1 MVSFFQK
8 YYVFWSLIAVGLI
21 IFGIIVWEGRHEE
34 MLILFSLPGV
44 LLGMFLFMTNPKKLR
59 MKKSSHDADEL
70 LKWSK
75 LKESGAIS
83 EAEFEMKKKEILS

>member
-21 IFGIIVWEGRHEE
+21 IFGIIAWDGRHEE
-34 MLILFSLPGV
+34 ALILFSLPGV

>member
-21 IFGIIVWEGRHEE
+21 IFGIIAWDGRHREA
-34 MLILFSLPGV
+34 LILFSLPGV

>member
-21 IFGIIVWEGRHEE
+21 IFGIIAWDGRHGEA
-34 MLILFSLPGV
+34 LILFSLPGV

-83 EAEFEMKKKEILS
+83 EAEFEMKKKKF